1 MPIYRFD
8 HKGGRWGEDKGL
20 QPVLVWLRSGS
31 TATPGGSTTGGFLKR
46 LTSRSGGTAAPGGS
60 TAAVPLERRAAL
72 NEWHTHLKRS
82 VVVSFAN
89 ADDRMA
95 ALMED
100 RQGLG
105 VSRRSRA

>member
-1 MPIYRFD
+1 MPFPTWDDYLRLAF
-8 HKGGRWGEDKGL
+8 GEIVTYG
-20 QPVLVWLRSGS
+20 
-31 TATPGGSTTGGFLKR
+31 ATSVQVMRRMLALITDL
-46 LTSRSGGTAAPGGS
+46 